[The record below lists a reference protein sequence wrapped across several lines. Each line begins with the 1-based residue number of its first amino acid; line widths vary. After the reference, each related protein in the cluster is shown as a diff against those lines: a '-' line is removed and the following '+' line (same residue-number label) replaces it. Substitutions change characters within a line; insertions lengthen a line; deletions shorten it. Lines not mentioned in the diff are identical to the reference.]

1 MLEAT
6 SVQLLHVRESRL
18 SWRLDACC
26 GPLGDGR
33 ADPELWSLLQSCHVL
48 RESKICACRGLD
60 ACCASFG
67 KCRMAPSAGLIP
79 QSCHAPCD
87 NQPFA
92 TNVQTSLPR
101 EAGTDVAHDASVR
114 VRPLSGG
121 VIQALRPTPAAPQ
134 FSLGRRSAMAEY
146 TPACG
151 SHLSRE
157 VRYPCCA
164 VTAHPPGRKARPR
177 SCPATATSHAECG
190 TVPSGVSAPPH
201 SYGAVDD
208 V

>member
-1 MLEAT
+1 VAPGCVLQSSRGRQDGSGTLGLAPELSRTARIKD
-6 SVQLLHVRESRL
+6 LRL
-18 SWRLDACC
+18 SWPGC
-26 GPLGDGR
+26 
-33 ADPELWSLLQSCHVL
+33 VL
-48 RESKICACRGLD
+48 RLLREVQDGSKRWTHTPG
-60 ACCASFG
+60 
-67 KCRMAPSAGLIP
+67 
-79 QSCHAPCD
+79 
-87 NQPFA
+87 
-92 TNVQTSLPR
+92 LPR
-101 EAGTDVAHDASVR
+101 PVRQSAVRNQRANQSPSGDRYHVAHDASVR
-114 VRPLSGG
+114 IRPLSGG
-121 VIQALRPTPAAPQ
+121 VVQALRPTPAAPQ
-134 FSLGRRSAMAEY
+134 FSFGRRSAMAEY